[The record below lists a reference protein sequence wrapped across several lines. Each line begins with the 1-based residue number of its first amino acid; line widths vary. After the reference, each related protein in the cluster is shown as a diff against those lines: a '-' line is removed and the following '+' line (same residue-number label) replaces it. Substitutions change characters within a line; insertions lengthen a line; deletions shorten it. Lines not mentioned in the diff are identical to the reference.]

1 MGLFYPLAPSLRCL
15 RNIGYTKGTACAVNK
30 KCEFRMSAFF
40 VANSGIDVHRATQP
54 MIQRVILLAFGLLV
68 TACAQQ
74 PATPQQSVNCPGV
87 TSPDQQLRACVLSVG
102 THPNP
107 PFNESRVEIRSMNG
121 PVLATKDF
129 KSPDGEHGRN
139 VQKMEWSPDSQFFV
153 FSTASSGGHSPWHWQ
168 TYFYDRK
175 RKTFKEVDDFTG
187 PVIKRNFKLTA
198 PDWIEVRVQG
208 TPGDPSDIN
217 TGHSVKRRLSTMN

>member
-1 MGLFYPLAPSLRCL
+1 MRFSICLAIS
-15 RNIGYTKGTACAVNK
+15 V
-30 KCEFRMSAFF
+30 F
-40 VANSGIDVHRATQP
+40 VI
-54 MIQRVILLAFGLLV
+54 
-68 TACAQQ
+68 ACAQQ
-74 PATPQQSVNCPGV
+74 PPTPGPIPPQPVNCPGM

-107 PFNESRVEIRSMNG
+107 PFNESRVEIRNMG
-121 PVLATKDF
+121 GTVLATKDF

-175 RKTFKEVDDFTG
+175 RNTFKEVDDFTG

-198 PDWIEVRVQG
+198 PDWIEVQVQG
-208 TPGDPSDIN
+208 IAADPGDIT
-217 TGHSVKRRLSTMN
+217 TGHSEKRRLSALH

>member
-1 MGLFYPLAPSLRCL
+1 MRPP
-15 RNIGYTKGTACAVNK
+15 TVNK
-30 KCEFRMSAFF
+30 KCEFCVSAFF
-40 VANSGIDVHRATQP
+40 VANLGIDVHRATLP
-54 MIQRVILLAFGLLV
+54 IMQRVMLLAFGLLA

-74 PATPQQSVNCPGV
+74 APTPGPTPPQPVNCPGMA
-87 TSPDQQLRACVLSVG
+87 SPDQQLRACVLSVG

-121 PVLATKDF
+121 TGLATKDF

-198 PDWIEVRVQG
+198 PDWIEVQVQG
-208 TPGDPSDIN
+208 TASDPSDIN

>member
-1 MGLFYPLAPSLRCL
+1 MRSLVPS
-15 RNIGYTKGTACAVNK
+15 IAISFFIVAC
-30 KCEFRMSAFF
+30 
-40 VANSGIDVHRATQP
+40 T
-54 MIQRVILLAFGLLV
+54 
-68 TACAQQ
+68 QQ
-74 PATPQQSVNCPGV
+74 PPTPGPTPPQPVNCPGV

-121 PVLATKDF
+121 TVLATKDF

-139 VQKMEWSPDSQFFV
+139 IQKMEWSPNSQFFV

-175 RKTFKEVDDFTG
+175 QKTFKEVDDFTG

-198 PDWIEVRVQG
+198 PDWLEVQVQG
-208 TPGDPSDIN
+208 TTSDPSDIN
-217 TGHSVKRRLSTMN
+217 TGHSVKRQLSTMH